1 MLEFEENSDLENIY
15 ETIAIDIDIEGQTI
29 INDENPPEATPIIN
43 TIEINTDDEFTKR
56 ILKISN
62 NYLKISRILASIVCI
77 SAIVIVVIT
86 VIHYS

>member
-1 MLEFEENSDLENIY
+1 MLEFEGNSDLENIY
-15 ETIAIDIDIEGQTI
+15 ETIAIDIEGQTI

-43 TIEINTDDEFTKR
+43 TIDINTEDEFTKR

>member
-1 MLEFEENSDLENIY
+1 MLEFEENSNLENVY
-15 ETIAIDIDIEGQTI
+15 ETIAIDIEGQTI

-43 TIEINTDDEFTKR
+43 TIDINTEDEFTKR

>member
-1 MLEFEENSDLENIY
+1 MLEFEGNSHLENIY
-15 ETIAIDIDIEGQTI
+15 ETIAIDIEGQTI

-43 TIEINTDDEFTKR
+43 TIDINTEDEFTKR

-62 NYLKISRILASIVCI
+62 NYLKISRIFASIVCI

-86 VIHYS
+86 IIHYS

>member
-15 ETIAIDIDIEGQTI
+15 ETIAIDIEGQTI

-43 TIEINTDDEFTKR
+43 TIEINTEDEFTKR

-62 NYLKISRILASIVCI
+62 NYLKISRIFASIVCI

-86 VIHYS
+86 IIHYS

>member
-15 ETIAIDIDIEGQTI
+15 ETIAIDIEGQTI

-43 TIEINTDDEFTKR
+43 TIEINTEDKFTKR

-62 NYLKISRILASIVCI
+62 NYLKVSRILASIAFI
-77 SAIVIVVIT
+77 SAILILIMTLV
-86 VIHYS
+86 HYF

>member
-15 ETIAIDIDIEGQTI
+15 ETIAIDIEGQTI

-43 TIEINTDDEFTKR
+43 TIEINTEDEFTKR

-62 NYLKISRILASIVCI
+62 NYLKISRILAFIAFI
-77 SAIVIVVIT
+77 SAIIIVVIT
-86 VIHYS
+86 AIHYS

>member
-15 ETIAIDIDIEGQTI
+15 ETIAIDIEEQTI

-62 NYLKISRILASIVCI
+62 NYLKVSLILASIAFI
-77 SAIVIVVIT
+77 SAIVILIMTLV
-86 VIHYS
+86 HYS

>member
-15 ETIAIDIDIEGQTI
+15 ETIAIDIEGQTI

-43 TIEINTDDEFTKR
+43 TIEINTEDDFTKR

-62 NYLKISRILASIVCI
+62 NYLKISRILVSIAFI
-77 SAIVIVVIT
+77 TAVIILIMTFV
-86 VIHYS
+86 HYS

>member
-15 ETIAIDIDIEGQTI
+15 ETIAIDIEGQTI

-43 TIEINTDDEFTKR
+43 TIDINTEDEFTKR

-86 VIHYS
+86 IIHYS

>member
-1 MLEFEENSDLENIY
+1 MLEFEGNSDLENVY
-15 ETIAIDIDIEGQTI
+15 ETIAIDIEEQTI

-62 NYLKISRILASIVCI
+62 NYLKVSLILASIAFI
-77 SAIVIVVIT
+77 SAIVILIMTLV
-86 VIHYS
+86 HYS

>member
-1 MLEFEENSDLENIY
+1 MLEIEGNSDLENIY
-15 ETIAIDIDIEGQTI
+15 ETIAIDIEGQTI

-43 TIEINTDDEFTKR
+43 TIDINTEDEFTKR

>member
-15 ETIAIDIDIEGQTI
+15 ETIAIDIEGQTI

-43 TIEINTDDEFTKR
+43 TIEINTEDEFTKR

-86 VIHYS
+86 IIHYS

>member
-1 MLEFEENSDLENIY
+1 MLEFEGNSDLENIY
-15 ETIAIDIDIEGQTI
+15 ETIAIDIEGQTI

-43 TIEINTDDEFTKR
+43 TIDINTEDEFTKR

-86 VIHYS
+86 IIHYS